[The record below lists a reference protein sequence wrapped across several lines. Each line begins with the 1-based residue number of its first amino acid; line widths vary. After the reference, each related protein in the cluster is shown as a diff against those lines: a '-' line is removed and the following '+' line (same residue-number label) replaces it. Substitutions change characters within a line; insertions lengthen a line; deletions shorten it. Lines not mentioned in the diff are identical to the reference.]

1 VTDSRTA
8 TEKDVIRRRREC
20 ESCDRRFTT
29 YERVEQVLPLVIKK
43 DGRREVFNQAK
54 ILSGLVRATEKRA
67 ISIETLEQIV
77 GTLERELIELGDKEL
92 PSEQVGER
100 VMHHLRGLD
109 EIAYV
114 RFASVYRSF
123 KDIGELREELD
134 RLSRAREPKGGVN
147 E

>member
-1 VTDSRTA
+1 V
-8 TEKDVIRRRREC
+8 V
-20 ESCDRRFTT
+20 
-29 YERVEQVLPLVIKK
+29 KK

-77 GTLERELIELGDKEL
+77 GKLERELIELGDKEL

-123 KDIGELREELD
+123 KDIGELRDELD
-134 RLSRAREPKGGVN
+134 RLAHAREQKGGAN